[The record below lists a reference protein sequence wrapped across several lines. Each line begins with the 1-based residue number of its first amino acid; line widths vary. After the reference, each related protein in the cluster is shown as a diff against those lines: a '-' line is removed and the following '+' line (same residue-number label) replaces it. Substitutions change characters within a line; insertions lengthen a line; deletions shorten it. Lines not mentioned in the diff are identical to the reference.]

1 MKSLKHLKHTILR
14 PNIDCDLYSKIR
26 FNKLSLKFRYDL
38 LKYSKEYETEM
49 GNEMKKENLF
59 EKIKTRGAL
68 IDTDIIQRQK
78 NQAKPRQPKLFEL
91 NSANSVQD
99 IKKASEIFNKYID
112 SLANKKN
119 KTTNIHYYSDNND
132 NEIEEFIEYLNKEFM
147 STKEQSNMT
156 PTIIDKSNVSRNV
169 TPRVMTF
176 MQRNKRN
183 PLLKELQL
191 FNKSESSVNGNC
203 SGSNVNK
210 QKIYL
215 NFNKKLLKKRNICL
229 LQKGKCDFT
238 KDSANNSNSNVNRTY
253 GICEYTHKDK
263 KHDNDK
269 QVKVKKV
276 SFHFMK
282 PIHVQY
288 KQNNSFNIDEENSFR
303 EYNKYQEM
311 KKLNKKM
318 VSMYNSNKDKMN
330 KYNMKL
336 TSAKINFLQRNIS
349 NMIIHDANEFNNKI
363 DKIRI
368 KYSYTNQ

>member
-1 MKSLKHLKHTILR
+1 MKSLKQLKHSLWQS
-14 PNIDCDLYSKIR
+14 NIESDLYSKIR
-26 FNKLSLKFRYDL
+26 FNDLSLKFRYDL
-38 LKYSKEYETEM
+38 LKYSKEYETEN
-49 GNEMKKENLF
+49 GNEIKKENLF
-59 EKIKTRGAL
+59 EKIKTRSAL

-78 NQAKPRQPKLFEL
+78 NQTKPKQHKLFHL
-91 NSANSVQD
+91 KNANSVQD

-132 NEIEEFIEYLNKEFM
+132 NEIEDFIEYLNKEFM
-147 STKEQSNMT
+147 SKKEQNTTHTHIEISNRNTTT
-156 PTIIDKSNVSRNV
+156 PK
-169 TPRVMTF
+169 VMTF
-176 MQRNKRN
+176 ISRNKRN
-183 PLLKELQL
+183 PLLKELHS
-191 FNKSESSVNGNC
+191 FNKSESSVNGSNNN
-203 SGSNVNK
+203 SNVNK

-229 LQKGKCDFT
+229 LQKGKCDFS
-238 KDSANNSNSNVNRTY
+238 KDNNNSNSNVNRTF
-253 GICEYTHKDK
+253 GVCEYNHKDK
-263 KHDNDK
+263 KNDK
-269 QVKVKKV
+269 QVKIKKV

-282 PIHVQY
+282 PIHVQH
-288 KQNNSFNIDEENSFR
+288 KQNNSFNIDEENSYR

-311 KKLNKKM
+311 KRLNKKM
-318 VSMYNSNKDKMN
+318 VSLYNSNKDKLN